1 MELDFTQKGYW
12 IMSAIWFGAGCMGG
26 ILAARQKR
34 NVLLWFTLCLAAP
47 VALFFLAG
55 DHARLEAAKDKAE
68 AEKREA
74 RENGTDNR

>member
-1 MELDFTQKGYW
+1 MELDFTQKGYM

-34 NVLLWFTLCLAAP
+34 NILLWFLLCLAAP

-55 DHARLEAAKDKAE
+55 GHARLEAAKDKA
-68 AEKREA
+68 AAAAREA
-74 RENGTDNR
+74 GQDGHENG

>member
-34 NVLLWFTLCLAAP
+34 NVLLWFILCLAAP

-55 DHARLEAAKDKAE
+55 NHARLEAARDKAE
-68 AEKREA
+68 AAA
-74 RENGTDNR
+74 RDGGNIAPDNR